1 MLALMNGLFR
11 KLVRLLIVI
20 TSVTWLTFLMV
31 ALLPGDAAY
40 DIAGQDVSEE
50 DLRAIREELGLNDPI
65 WMRYGEWVKNAFRGD
80 LGESHSTHEPV
91 AEAIWSRL
99 PVTLELL
106 IIAQIFAL
114 ALAIP
119 SGICAAYRPGSVL
132 DHTGTSAAFAA
143 VSVPV
148 FVMGLVL
155 IYLFSLKLKLLPATG
170 YVPLSAGLWPNFRCF
185 ILPALSIALV
195 EWVPLMRA
203 LRADMITTLQQDYI
217 LMAKAKGLSPL
228 TILFRHALKPSSFT
242 MITIFGIQMGSLIGG
257 SLIVELIF
265 ALPGIGRFMIQG
277 IYSRDFNVVQGCI
290 LLVTVSYVFIN
301 VMVDFMYFMLDPRIR
316 QE

>member
-1 MLALMNGLFR
+1 MNGFLR
-11 KLVRLLIVI
+11 KLARLLIVI

-40 DIAGQDVSEE
+40 EIAGQDASPE
-50 DLRAIREELGLNDPI
+50 DIRAIRESLGLDDPI
-65 WMRYGEWVKNAFRGD
+65 WVRYGRWVKDALRGD
-80 LGESHSTHEPV
+80 LGKSYITHEPV
-91 AEAIWSRL
+91 AQAIASRL

-106 IIAQIFAL
+106 VIAQIFAL

-119 SGICAAYRPGSVL
+119 SGICAAYRPGSTA
-132 DHTGTSAAFAA
+132 DQAATYTAFAS

-155 IYLFSLKLKLLPATG
+155 IYLFSLKLRLLPATG
-170 YVPLSAGLWPNFRCF
+170 YVPLSEGLWPNVRCF

-203 LRADMITTLQQDYI
+203 LRSDMITTLQQDYI
-217 LMAKAKGLSPL
+217 LMAKAKGFSFLA
-228 TILFRHALKPSSFT
+228 ILFRHALKPSSLT
-242 MITIFGIQMGSLIGG
+242 MITIFGIQMGHLIGG

-265 ALPGIGRFMIQG
+265 ALPGIGRFMIHG

-290 LLVTVSYVFIN
+290 LLVTVSYVLIN
-301 VMVDFMYFMLDPRIR
+301 VMVDIMYFVLDPRIR